1 MMKNKEDL
9 FIYTLGL
16 ALSLSVTLVISKLF
30 GTQISW
36 LATMVP
42 LLIYVLIISILI
54 LIGSIAGIV
63 TSDGKQKRGL
73 FNLKDI
79 LGFSVDDV
87 NFDVKS
93 LY

>member
-1 MMKNKEDL
+1 MKNKEDL

-42 LLIYVLIISILI
+42 LLIYVLIISILM

-63 TSDGKQKRGL
+63 ISIIDNMRG
-73 FNLKDI
+73 
-79 LGFSVDDV
+79 
-87 NFDVKS
+87 
-93 LY
+93 

>member
-63 TSDGKQKRGL
+63 TSIINNMRG
-73 FNLKDI
+73 
-79 LGFSVDDV
+79 
-87 NFDVKS
+87 
-93 LY
+93 

>member
-36 LATMVP
+36 LGTMVP

-63 TSDGKQKRGL
+63 TSIIDNMRG
-73 FNLKDI
+73 
-79 LGFSVDDV
+79 
-87 NFDVKS
+87 
-93 LY
+93 

>member
-36 LATMVP
+36 LTTMVP

-54 LIGSIAGIV
+54 LIGSIARIV
-63 TSDGKQKRGL
+63 TSIINNMRG
-73 FNLKDI
+73 
-79 LGFSVDDV
+79 
-87 NFDVKS
+87 
-93 LY
+93 

>member
-1 MMKNKEDL
+1 MKRWEMMKNKEDL
-9 FIYTLGL
+9 FVYTLGL

-63 TSDGKQKRGL
+63 TSIIDNMRG
-73 FNLKDI
+73 
-79 LGFSVDDV
+79 
-87 NFDVKS
+87 
-93 LY
+93 

>member
-9 FIYTLGL
+9 FVYTLGL
-16 ALSLSVTLVISKLF
+16 ALSLSVALVISKLF

-63 TSDGKQKRGL
+63 TSIINNMRG
-73 FNLKDI
+73 
-79 LGFSVDDV
+79 
-87 NFDVKS
+87 
-93 LY
+93 

>member
-1 MMKNKEDL
+1 MENKAEL
-9 FIYTLGL
+9 FVYTFGL

-54 LIGSIAGIV
+54 LIGSIAGVII
-63 TSDGKQKRGL
+63 SIKENMRG
-73 FNLKDI
+73 
-79 LGFSVDDV
+79 
-87 NFDVKS
+87 
-93 LY
+93 

>member
-30 GTQISW
+30 GTQISC

-63 TSDGKQKRGL
+63 TSIIDNMRG
-73 FNLKDI
+73 
-79 LGFSVDDV
+79 
-87 NFDVKS
+87 
-93 LY
+93 

>member
-9 FIYTLGL
+9 FVYTLGL

-36 LATMVP
+36 LATMAP

-63 TSDGKQKRGL
+63 TSIMDNMRG
-73 FNLKDI
+73 
-79 LGFSVDDV
+79 
-87 NFDVKS
+87 
-93 LY
+93 

>member
-1 MMKNKEDL
+1 MKRWEIMKNKEDL
-9 FIYTLGL
+9 FVYTLGL

-63 TSDGKQKRGL
+63 TSIINNMRG
-73 FNLKDI
+73 
-79 LGFSVDDV
+79 
-87 NFDVKS
+87 
-93 LY
+93 